1 MHGSFRSAAAST
13 WLSIAAVLTL
23 AAPFADAQQQPASQP
38 APAAPAAAQQKAP
51 AAVILVVDMER
62 VVVQSAAG
70 KQAQAEIQTKMNAL
84 QTRANALQGQLK
96 TEADAIQA
104 GQANQ
109 SLAGPALE
117 TRVKAFGDRQQAAQ
131 REVGQ
136 AENEIQRSRQFVL
149 KQISDAVNPILTVV
163 MREKGANLA
172 LPVGATLQHGA
183 SLDVT
188 AEIISRLDKALP
200 RVSTTPPAQAPAG
213 GGR

>member
-1 MHGSFRSAAAST
+1 MHGFFRPAAVAAST
-13 WLSIAAVLTL
+13 WMSIAALMTL
-23 AAPFADAQQQPASQP
+23 AAPVAQAQQP
-38 APAAPAAAQQKAP
+38 APAP
-51 AAVILVVDMER
+51 VIVVLDMER

-70 KQAQAEIQTKMNAL
+70 KQAQAEIQTRMNAL

-117 TRVKAFGDRQQAAQ
+117 TRVKAFGEKQQAAQ

-136 AENEIQRSRQFVL
+136 AENDLQRSRQFVL
-149 KQISDAVNPILTVV
+149 KQISDGVNPILTVV
-163 MREKGANLA
+163 MRERGANLA
-172 LPVGATLQHGA
+172 LPVGATLQHGS

-188 AEIISRLDKALP
+188 ADVIARLDKSLP

-213 GGR
+213 GAR